1 MGKPGLSFF
10 AMLFILLFAVIGLIL
25 VVFSLEGAFFVFQLA
40 VLLCFM
46 FFLAFGMFSVYS
58 GNNAGWSVVGVVL
71 LLEFIDVSLIVFST
85 GQFGSSEAFAFAFA
99 FIGMIVALA
108 ASLPAR
114 RKKEEETSHYDKQQY
129 YYPNSEA
136 MDQLIE
142 ESEEG
147 AKEEAGQ
154 EAGMESK
161 ISATYTPGKFVA
173 SNKGNKFHMPKCAWA
188 ANIKKENQVWFDS
201 EKEAASNG
209 YKMHNCGA

>member
-10 AMLFILLFAVIGLIL
+10 AMLFILLFAVIGFIL

-58 GNNAGWSVVGVVL
+58 GNNSGWSIMGVVL
-71 LLEFIDVSLIVFST
+71 LLALMDVSLIVFST
-85 GQFGSSEAFAFAFA
+85 KQFGSYEAFAFAFA

-108 ASLPAR
+108 GSLPAR
-114 RKKEEETSHYDKQQY
+114 REKEESNHYDKQQY

-154 EAGMESK
+154 EAEMESK
-161 ISATYTPGKFVA
+161 ISATYTPGKFIA
-173 SNKGNKFHMPKCAWA
+173 SNKGNKFNMPKCTWA

-201 EKEAASNG
+201 EKEAVSNG
-209 YKMHNCGA
+209 YRKHNCGA

>member
-10 AMLFILLFAVIGLIL
+10 AMLFILLFAVIGFIL
-25 VVFSLEGAFFVFQLA
+25 VVFSLVGAFFVFQLA

-46 FFLAFGMFSVYS
+46 FFLAFGMFFVYS
-58 GNNAGWSVVGVVL
+58 GNNSGWGIVEVVL
-71 LLEFIDVSLIVFST
+71 LLTLMDITLIFFST
-85 GQFGSSEAFAFAFA
+85 KRFGSPEAFAFVFA
-99 FIGMIVALA
+99 FIGLIVALA

-129 YYPNSEA
+129 YYQNSEA

-161 ISATYTPGKFVA
+161 ISATY
-173 SNKGNKFHMPKCAWA
+173 
-188 ANIKKENQVWFDS
+188 
-201 EKEAASNG
+201 
-209 YKMHNCGA
+209 

>member
-10 AMLFILLFAVIGLIL
+10 AMLFILLFAVIGFIL
-25 VVFSLEGAFFVFQLA
+25 VVFSLVGAFFVFQLA

-46 FFLAFGMFSVYS
+46 FFLTFGMFFVYS
-58 GNNAGWSVVGVVL
+58 GNNSGWGIVGVVL
-71 LLEFIDVSLIVFST
+71 LLTLMDITLIFFST
-85 GQFGSSEAFAFAFA
+85 KRFGSPEAFAFVFA
-99 FIGMIVALA
+99 FIGLIVALA
-108 ASLPAR
+108 SSLPAWR
-114 RKKEEETSHYDKQQY
+114 RKEEETNHYDKQQY

-136 MDQLIE
+136 LEQF
-142 ESEEG
+142 SEEPKEEF
-147 AKEEAGQ
+147 KEEAVQ
-154 EAGMESK
+154 EAGMENK

-209 YKMHNCGA
+209 Y